1 MKGDECFFLCRE
13 RGKYLSTIGYSK
25 KKKKKSLCI
34 EFCRSY
40 IIALKLSYR
49 NMFDR

>member
-25 KKKKKSLCI
+25 KKKKAYALNFAEAISLP
-34 EFCRSY
+34 
-40 IIALKLSYR
+40 L
-49 NMFDR
+49 N

>member
-25 KKKKKSLCI
+25 KKKKKKAYALNFAEAISLP
-34 EFCRSY
+34 
-40 IIALKLSYR
+40 L
-49 NMFDR
+49 N